1 MKEQIDILIKLQ
13 KIETEIGSIKS
24 VFSQFS
30 AKTDMQEARL
40 AEFGQILEAEAAMAD
55 QLKKDYRSC
64 EVNVRDNVS
73 MIEKKEETLRT
84 IKTNQEYQ
92 ALLKE
97 IEGLKKKNSQIEDEM
112 LAYLSRIEESEKN
125 IAAKKDELSNLKLQ
139 LSKEKEEAAKEAEAG
154 KRKLAEL
161 DFERNAVA
169 HAADTNLLKRFMM
182 VKDLKGGIGIVPVI
196 SAVCQGCNMNIPP
209 QMYNDLHRCDSVKI
223 CPHCQRIIYW
233 GKPEEVDSEK

>member
-13 KIETEIGSIKS
+13 KIETEIGSIKA
-24 VFSQFS
+24 VFSDVS
-30 AKTDMQEARL
+30 AKLDMQEARL
-40 AEFGQILEAEAAMAD
+40 AEFGQILEAETATAD

-64 EVNVRDNVS
+64 EVSVRDNIS
-73 MIEKKEETLRT
+73 LIEKKEETLRT

-97 IEGLKKKNSQIEDEM
+97 IEGLKKKNSQIEDDM
-112 LAYLSRIEESEKN
+112 LAYLGRIEEGEKN
-125 IAAKKDELSNLKLQ
+125 IAAKNDELSNLRVQ
-139 LSKEKEEAAKEAEAG
+139 ISKEKQDIAKEAEAE
-154 KRKLAEL
+154 KRKLNEL

-169 HAADTNLLKRFMM
+169 RGADVNLLKRFMM
-182 VKDLKGGIGIVPVI
+182 LKDLKGGIGIVPVI

-233 GKPEEVDSEK
+233 GGVRSEG

>member
-13 KIETEIGSIKS
+13 KIETEIGNIKAA
-24 VFSQFS
+24 FSQVS
-30 AKTDMQEARL
+30 AKLDMQEVRL
-40 AEFGQILEAEAAMAD
+40 AEFGKAIETEAATAD

-64 EVNVRDNVS
+64 EAGVRDNIS
-73 MIEKKEETLRT
+73 LIKKKEETLRS

-112 LAYLSRIEESEKN
+112 LAYLSRIEEAEKN
-125 IAAKKDELSNLKLQ
+125 IAAKKDELSNLNRELG
-139 LSKEKEEAAKEAEAG
+139 KEKEKTEKESESG
-154 KRKLAEL
+154 KRKLDEL
-161 DFERNAVA
+161 DFERNAVVKG
-169 HAADTNLLKRFMM
+169 ADTNLLKRFMM
-182 VKDLKGGIGIVPVI
+182 LKDLKGGLGIAPVI

-209 QMYNDLHRCDSVKI
+209 QMYNDLYRCDSVKI

-233 GKPEEVDSEK
+233 GGVRGEG